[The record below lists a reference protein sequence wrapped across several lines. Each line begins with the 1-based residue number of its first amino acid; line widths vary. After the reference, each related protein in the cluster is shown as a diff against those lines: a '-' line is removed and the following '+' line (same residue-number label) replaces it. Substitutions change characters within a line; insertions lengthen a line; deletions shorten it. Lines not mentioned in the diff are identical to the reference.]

1 MKRQFR
7 WSEENGTVSA
17 YVPKTTLEKLI
28 KMADDRTKA
37 EGKYCSVS
45 RLVRDI
51 LIKETS
57 NDGRLSEQ

>member
-17 YVPKTTLEKLI
+17 YVPKDTLEKLI
-28 KMADDRTKA
+28 KMADEKTK
-37 EGKYCSVS
+37 EDGKYCSVS
-45 RLVRDI
+45 RLVRGI

-57 NDGRLSEQ
+57 NDGRSAQ